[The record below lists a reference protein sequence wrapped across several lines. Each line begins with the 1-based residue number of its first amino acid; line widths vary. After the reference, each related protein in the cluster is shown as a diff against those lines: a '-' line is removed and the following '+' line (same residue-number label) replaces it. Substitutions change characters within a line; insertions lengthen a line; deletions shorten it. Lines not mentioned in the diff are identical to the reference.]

1 MPPLPPMPDTSSSQL
16 GLSVNFLRSVLSAL
30 QKEGALDLDI
40 ANGMVSTGDLPG
52 PRRPGAAS
60 SVLCTGLT
68 LQSSSTSLPFT
79 GICAILGK
87 KNTSERP

>member
-1 MPPLPPMPDTSSSQL
+1 MPPLPAMPDTSSSQL

-52 PRRPGAAS
+52 PRRPRVAS
-60 SVLCTGLT
+60 SVVCTGLA
-68 LQSSSTSLPFT
+68 LHSSSTSLPFT

-87 KNTSERP
+87 KRE

>member
-1 MPPLPPMPDTSSSQL
+1 MPPLPPMLDTSSSQL

-40 ANGMVSTGDLPG
+40 ANGMVSTGHLPG

-68 LQSSSTSLPFT
+68 LQSSSTLLPFT

-87 KNTSERP
+87 KHTSERP